1 MKYKNYT
8 AVIEVDEESGLLF
21 GHVIGLRDGINF
33 QGETISELRKSF
45 EESVDCYLEF
55 CTSRNKSPE
64 KPFSGKFLVRIPSA
78 LHRALVE
85 ASQTRG
91 VSLNSLVESTLSDA
105 FAVEASEASA
115 KPRVQKPRRAKAKIS
130 SPEITPSKAKSKT
143 RPAARSTR

>member
-1 MKYKNYT
+1 MKYKSYT

-64 KPFSGKFLVRIPSA
+64 KPFSGKFLIRIPSA

-91 VSLNSLVESTLSDA
+91 VSLNSLVESTLSDT
-105 FAVEASEASA
+105 FAVETAEASA
-115 KPRVQKPRRAKAKIS
+115 KPRVQKPKTAKAP
-130 SPEITPSKAKSKT
+130 SPEITSSKAKVKT
-143 RPAARSTR
+143 KPAARSTR

>member
-1 MKYKNYT
+1 MKYKSYT

-64 KPFSGKFLVRIPSA
+64 KPFSGKFLIRIPSA

-105 FAVEASEASA
+105 FAV
-115 KPRVQKPRRAKAKIS
+115 PTLQTPDNPHVQKPRKAKIS

-143 RPAARSTR
+143 RPTARSTR